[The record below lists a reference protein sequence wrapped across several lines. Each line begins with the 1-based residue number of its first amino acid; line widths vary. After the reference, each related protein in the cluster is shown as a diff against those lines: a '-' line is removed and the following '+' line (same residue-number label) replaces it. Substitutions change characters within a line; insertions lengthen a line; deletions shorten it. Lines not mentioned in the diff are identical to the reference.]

1 LQFLFCRI
9 YRSKQL
15 LIGIRHNISM
25 NRDILGYSVPYG
37 ADESRV
43 LNRAR
48 HSCVHRRVTQSDGAR
63 QRYGPWPRRF
73 GLQNRVM
80 SRRPI
85 ESALPDRDAT
95 ERKAR
100 HTDTQVPLLDFFV
113 LRSRVGCACLSA
125 RSATFLPLSLPPQ
138 HLYIPPPPVSCHLPN
153 LVFLPNITAS
163 ELSRPLSLSLTH
175 TYTHTLAAAAEK

>member
-85 ESALPDRDAT
+85 ESALRRDGKEGSAHGHAGAVT
-95 ERKAR
+95 R
-100 HTDTQVPLLDFFV
+100 F
-113 LRSRVGCACLSA
+113 LRSPEPRRLRMPVRSVSHLPPVVPPAPAPIYTASSCLLPPPKPGFPSQHHSERA
-125 RSATFLPLSLPPQ
+125 LSSSLPLSHTHTHTHWPPQ
-138 HLYIPPPPVSCHLPN
+138 RKS
-153 LVFLPNITAS
+153 S
-163 ELSRPLSLSLTH
+163 D
-175 TYTHTLAAAAEK
+175 